1 MKKSTLPL
9 LFLLSIVT
17 TGQEVYSQ
25 TNIEHFVF
33 FSRDRELIYD
43 SSFYSNPGISG
54 AQITYAWK
62 RIEPQKEKYDF
73 SEIEED
79 LTFLAS
85 KGKKLFIQIQ
95 DVTFSSAR
103 ILTPNYM
110 LNDSIYH
117 GGSAPQ
123 YWENEEGKLVK
134 GGWVARRWDPAVAN
148 QYRKLL
154 IALAEQFDGRIEGI
168 NMPETAIDVA
178 NENGIH
184 PKGFTD
190 RNYIEEIKKNMLV
203 NKSHFKKSVPI
214 LYANFMPGD
223 SKENLKELYDS
234 ALEIGHGMGGPDIKV
249 YRKGQMENSY
259 PLIRNIA
266 DRVPIGMAVQEG
278 NYSLDN
284 PKTDQQVTILEI
296 LDFAQNFLK
305 TDYIF
310 WCTEEP
316 YYTNEVLPLFK
327 SFEE

>member
-1 MKKSTLPL
+1 MRNSTLL
-9 LFLLSIVT
+9 LLLLLIIIT
-17 TGQEVYSQ
+17 TGQEVCGQ

-33 FSRDRELIYD
+33 FSRDRELIHD

-54 AQITYAWK
+54 AQITYVWK

-79 LTFLAS
+79 LVFLDS
-85 KGKKLFIQIQ
+85 KGIKLFIQIQ

-123 YWENEEGKLVK
+123 YWENEDGKLVI

-178 NENGIH
+178 NEKGIN
-184 PKGFTD
+184 PIGFSD

-203 NKSHFKKSVPI
+203 LRSHFKKSVPI

-223 SKENLKELYDS
+223 SKEDLKELYDF

-259 PLIRNIA
+259 PLIKSIG

-305 TDYIF
+305 ANYIF

-316 YYTNEVLPLFK
+316 YYTNKVIPFLE
-327 SFEE
+327 SF